1 MYGNMGPFTIME
13 WRQKI
18 DLSQNI
24 IELGSYALVYVG
36 KTNTMKRGIITEIYL
51 KEPNDSG
58 GGEGINSCTSTQK
71 KTTKLCL
78 GRTTNRQIYDQ
89 ASGTIRWR
97 GEPTY
102 D

>member
-1 MYGNMGPFTIME
+1 MSGGDDCPFSTQNCMYGNMGPFTIME

-36 KTNTMKRGIITEIYL
+36 KTNTMKRGIITEISL

-58 GGEGINSCTSTQK
+58 GGG
-71 KTTKLCL
+71 
-78 GRTTNRQIYDQ
+78 GD
-89 ASGTIRWR
+89 
-97 GEPTY
+97 
-102 D
+102 